1 MGRPRKLLNAS
12 SKHYTDEERI
22 KKEKEEE
29 KLYNYEPLDFSYYP
43 AGLLQQAYHEWERIS
58 HFIGDLPISELDQQA
73 MVRYCNYSYLYS
85 EMAEQVAYEG
95 PLTEEGKLNPKVTAM
110 NSYSK
115 ELKSATNDL
124 GLTINSRL
132 KLVAPKEVEDETKD
146 PLGTLLKMRAQ
157 G

>member
-1 MGRPRKLLNAS
+1 MGRPRKLINAS
-12 SKHYTDEERI
+12 VKNYTEEERI
-22 KKEKEEE
+22 KKQKEEE

-73 MVRYCNYSYLYS
+73 MVRYCNYSYLYA

-95 PLTEEGKLNPKVTAM
+95 PLTEDGKLNPKVTAM

-132 KLVAPKEVEDETKD
+132 KLVAPKEIEDESKD
-146 PLGTLLKMRAQ
+146 PLGALLKMRQA
-157 G
+157 